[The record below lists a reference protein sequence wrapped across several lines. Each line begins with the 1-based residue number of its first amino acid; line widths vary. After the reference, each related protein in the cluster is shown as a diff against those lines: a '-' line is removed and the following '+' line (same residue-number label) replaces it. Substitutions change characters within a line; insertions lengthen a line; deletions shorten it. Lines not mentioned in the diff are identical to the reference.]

1 MLAATGL
8 ALVAAVVV
16 LAMVL
21 ANALDLPAL
30 IAGMAARAVCS
41 GVHLGHRDLDA
52 VIREDVRPA
61 HPLLRWVDISAEADR
76 VTARLPWASPR
87 TAHYLA
93 PFGCVL
99 EPTAALVAAA
109 TSLAVTPASTQGPA
123 AATLTTPTLTTPTL
137 AAALPRAPVNAQPP
151 FADGLSPP
159 AALSPAVQ
167 AALDD
172 AVASGFA
179 ARAGGLE
186 PNTRAI
192 VILVD
197 GRIVAERYRAGLG
210 PDTPQAGWSM
220 AKTVTAVLVHQRL
233 ADQGRD
239 ATTTRALDWARPA
252 RRPDWLTAWA
262 DDDRAGLTL
271 AELLT
276 MRDRLDHRE
285 TYRPWSDV
293 PRMLWLEADVGRFAG
308 TARRSSETP
317 PFRYASAVSNVI
329 QALLRAS
336 FDDDVEYWRF
346 ARQRLFA
353 PLGAPGARF
362 ETDATGTAIGSS
374 FLWATPREW
383 AALAELLRSD
393 GRLPDGRQLIAPG
406 WLAQA
411 LPPASMPAPPPSMR
425 PTPASSTSEPSTSE
439 PSTSEPSAAEPSAGD
454 GYGPHIWRIGIPGTL
469 PCPSGEVLPRDAL
482 AMLGHWG
489 QIASIL
495 PSRRAV
501 IVRLGWAA
509 PEAAFDRCA
518 FIAAIDRAL
527 AAITRAPAATA
538 STSIRPASGRREA
551 SPAHRRS
558 RHGTHPGSA
567 ADSR

>member
-1 MLAATGL
+1 MLDTPTRYHRKSHEPQRQRGRGRIVASVATLLPALAVAGL
-8 ALVAAVVV
+8 AIIVVVV
-16 LAMVL
+16 LLAVALAHVL
-21 ANALDLPAL
+21 GLPA
-30 IAGMAARAVCS
+30 IVAGMAARAVCS
-41 GVHLGHRDLDA
+41 AVHLGHRDLDA
-52 VIREDVRPA
+52 VIRKDVRPA

-308 TARRSSETP
+308 TARRSNETP

-346 ARQRLFA
+346 AWQRLFA

-411 LPPASMPAPPPSMR
+411 LPP
-425 PTPASSTSEPSTSE
+425 TPAS
-439 PSTSEPSAAEPSAGD
+439 SAAEPSAGD

-527 AAITRAPAATA
+527 AATA

-558 RHGTHPGSA
+558 RRGTHPGSA